1 MNKNSNTLEMLTIN
15 CPKCGAVNVFHFVSY
30 YGDECFNCD
39 YDIRTHIRNESC
51 LETKLDRIKKL
62 FKELYTLE
70 PEEDKHKVRFTQIE
84 WGLSL
89 VLDNTERRLKRI
101 KNFNLI

>member
-1 MNKNSNTLEMLTIN
+1 M
-15 CPKCGAVNVFHFVSY
+15 P
-30 YGDECFNCD
+30 DEYQCFNCD